1 MENLSIIIWGIKT
14 SKLLTL
20 SPCLVYGTMYM
31 FPIPGTHFT
40 SNMHYPSRE
49 IHITSEMCSPTTRIK
64 AICVSQVGKTHHQ
77 GYFVSWEG
85 EETPLVMSVPLLGK
99 HTSLVKCVPLPG
111 KRDICFPGRRTHI
124 TVSFVGETH
133 FTKDGGTHITVT

>member
-64 AICVSQVGKTHHQ
+64 AICVSQVGEHISPGIFCFLGRGRDST
-77 GYFVSWEG
+77 SDECSPTWE
-85 EETPLVMSVPLLGK
+85 
-99 HTSLVKCVPLPG
+99 
-111 KRDICFPGRRTHI
+111 THI
-124 TVSFVGETH
+124 LSEMCSFTRET
-133 FTKDGGTHITVT
+133 

>member
-64 AICVSQVGKTHHQ
+64 AICVGKRGTH
-77 GYFVSWEG
+77 GI
-85 EETPLVMSVPLLGK
+85 PGK
-99 HTSLVKCVPLPG
+99 HIP
-111 KRDICFPGRRTHI
+111 RDMCSPGR
-124 TVSFVGETH
+124 
-133 FTKDGGTHITVT
+133 GTHITRDILFLGKGKRLH